1 MSDQNTNIAYSPE
14 YFDLVVDT
22 DKKFEDQIETILS
35 IAQGEFVV
43 LKETESIPLLL
54 KTIFLLRRVVKE
66 LVFQSKTGLK
76 IILFTNISDS
86 VIRSKDI
93 NAHFA
98 DLSLIGS
105 HKNQSQIINL
115 DKIWYEQNLDSE
127 IDGIKASFEKIQ
139 KTMSSPVSL
148 SLIGSRSSA
157 LILLIAS
164 KLTSDTKEL
173 LYQKDSSFTPERI
186 F

>member
-1 MSDQNTNIAYSPE
+1 MADHNTNIPYSPE
-14 YFDLVVDT
+14 YFDLVIDT
-22 DKKFEDQIETILS
+22 DKKFEGQIETILNV
-35 IAQGEFVV
+35 AQGEFVI

-105 HKNQSQIINL
+105 HKNQSQIIDL

-173 LYQKDSSFTPERI
+173 LYQKDSNSTPERI

>member
-1 MSDQNTNIAYSPE
+1 MADQNTNIPYSPE
-14 YFDLVVDT
+14 YFDLVIDT

-35 IAQGEFVV
+35 VAQGEFVI

-54 KTIFLLRRVVKE
+54 KTIFLLRKVVKE
-66 LVFQSKTGLK
+66 LVFQSKNGLK
-76 IILFTNISDS
+76 IVLFTNIIDS

-93 NAHFA
+93 NAHFV
-98 DLSLIGS
+98 DLSLVSG
-105 HKNQSQIINL
+105 HQNQSQMIDL

-127 IDGIKASFEKIQ
+127 IEGIKASFEKIQ
-139 KTMSSPVSL
+139 KIMSSPVSL

-173 LYQKDSSFTPERI
+173 LYQKDSSSTPERI